1 MTQYDSRRAREESGE
16 RLFFLRFTLALTR
29 TQIFCAWIRS
39 KDDVNDDVNDGHI
52 PLVALCIIATCVPR
66 NTDRLQCERGK
77 CAQKSPHP
85 NTSLDTHKRMTGN
98 NNNNTNNSNGMI
110 DLLSAFAQ
118 FACAPIVSL
127 PGFAAIAT
135 LRAVRDRKKMSSP
148 LEVQIGNGNGNGVIT
163 KSNKNAFK
171 PPINAPPLV
180 ILGPMVKDI
189 VQSVLVSLVSRQI
202 LNTLRADDG
211 EGAKENKK
219 GGVFGRKVN
228 AKRNDGK
235 RRQRY
240 EEENFRLV
248 CVTGTYQEG
257 YKNREMLNSEDGR
270 EAVFV
275 GYALVRGCGLH
286 FDVKADDDEDVD
298 EDDTLLKQKKE
309 EEDDDVYDENDIAPV
324 VVLTNDERDAVV
336 YSVYAVPCD
345 ALITNL
351 FDSGLNARLMGVSS
365 DTAAIDLAAVETSTS
380 VRVAAQANE
389 GFGFALTML
398 SFARPKKSSVCAR
411 PLYEKRDGTRVYA
424 FNDEQLEN
432 CGITSGSSLAKI
444 RAICAKSSGGKKES
458 NSTTVE
464 EVVTDVENKTDENN
478 NEASSWPMNLL
489 RSTGLFETEG
499 DAEEKMKEE
508 EDELLVKDKK
518 APLGES
524 SNISQNNNENV
535 GSFFA
540 SFLSPVNI
548 SANKK
553 SSAAGEEEENH
564 KSSSA
569 TTQQTPGAL
578 GDQVLYPATVASPW
592 PDESRDADED
602 YVPDYEAEDFDYDD
616 EPLSGGSSLMVTP
629 TKEATGGNRRDGSF
643 YESATTTPN
652 AEKVRD
658 EPRPF
663 GSVNAVAAT
672 TSIASTSSPTEEK
685 EAHSS
690 EYVYSVDSE
699 SDAVSSADKK
709 SVARAFKASSNSNWG
724 ENNKIEKAMKEYK
737 MLGGVDVARLYTR
750 TRERKSAQK
759 LIGLVN
765 KSTRLVDFASCQR
778 AVKYAETFHTKDD
791 GSDGGVLPRSRAV
804 WFDGRRCRM

>member
-1 MTQYDSRRAREESGE
+1 MPKGES
-16 RLFFLRFTLALTR
+16 
-29 TQIFCAWIRS
+29 
-39 KDDVNDDVNDGHI
+39 V
-52 PLVALCIIATCVPR
+52 
-66 NTDRLQCERGK
+66 
-77 CAQKSPHP
+77 QKSPQ

-98 NNNNTNNSNGMI
+98 NNNNNNNSNGMI

-135 LRAVRDRKKMSSP
+135 LRAVRDRKKMSSSSSP
-148 LEVQIGNGNGNGVIT
+148 LEVRIGNGNGVIT

-189 VQSVLVSLVSRQI
+189 VQSVLVSLVSRHI
-202 LNTLRADDG
+202 LNTMRADDG
-211 EGAKENKK
+211 DGAKENKK
-219 GGVFGRKVN
+219 GVFGRKVN

-309 EEDDDVYDENDIAPV
+309 EEEDDVYDENDIAPV

-444 RAICAKSSGGKKES
+444 RAICAKGSGEKKES
-458 NSTTVE
+458 NITAVVE
-464 EVVTDVENKTDENN
+464 EVVDDVENKTDENN

-489 RSTGLFETEG
+489 RSTSFFETEG
-499 DAEEKMKEE
+499 DAEEKMK
-508 EDELLVKDKK
+508 DELLVKDKK

-535 GSFFA
+535 GGFFA

-629 TKEATGGNRRDGSF
+629 TKEATGGNRRNGSF

-709 SVARAFKASSNSNWG
+709 SVAQAFKASSNSNWG

>member
-1 MTQYDSRRAREESGE
+1 
-16 RLFFLRFTLALTR
+16 
-29 TQIFCAWIRS
+29 
-39 KDDVNDDVNDGHI
+39 
-52 PLVALCIIATCVPR
+52 
-66 NTDRLQCERGK
+66 
-77 CAQKSPHP
+77 
-85 NTSLDTHKRMTGN
+85 MTGN
-98 NNNNTNNSNGMI
+98 NNNNNNSNGMI

-148 LEVQIGNGNGNGVIT
+148 LEFQIGNGNGNGVIT

-202 LNTLRADDG
+202 LNTMRADDG
-211 EGAKENKK
+211 DGAKENKK
-219 GGVFGRKVN
+219 GVFGRKVN
-228 AKRNDGK
+228 TKRNNG

-257 YKNREMLNSEDGR
+257 YKNREMLNSGDGR

-286 FDVKADDDEDVD
+286 FDVKVDEDEDVD
-298 EDDTLLKQKKE
+298 EDDTLIKQKKE
-309 EEDDDVYDENDIAPV
+309 DDDDDLYDENDIAPV

-345 ALITNL
+345 AIITNL

-444 RAICAKSSGGKKES
+444 RAICAKSSGEKKES
-458 NSTTVE
+458 NSNTVE
-464 EVVTDVENKTDENN
+464 EVVTDIENKTDDENN

-489 RSTGLFETEG
+489 RSTGFFETEG
-499 DAEEKMKEE
+499 AAAEKMKDE

-518 APLGES
+518 ANEKKKATAPLGES
-524 SNISQNNNENV
+524 SNVSQNNENV
-535 GSFFA
+535 GGFFA

-553 SSAAGEEEENH
+553 SSVAGEEGENQR
-564 KSSSA
+564 SSSA

-578 GDQVLYPATVASPW
+578 GDQVLYPAMVASPW

-629 TKEATGGNRRDGSF
+629 TKEATGDNRRNGSF

-652 AEKVRD
+652 AEKVQD
-658 EPRPF
+658 EPF
-663 GSVNAVAAT
+663 GSVNAVAET

-685 EAHSS
+685 EARSS

-737 MLGGVDVARLYTR
+737 MLGGVDVARLYTC
-750 TRERKSAQK
+750 THERKSAPK
-759 LIGLVN
+759 AIEIVN
-765 KSTRLVDFASCQR
+765 KSTRMVDFASCQR

>member
-1 MTQYDSRRAREESGE
+1 MPKGES
-16 RLFFLRFTLALTR
+16 
-29 TQIFCAWIRS
+29 
-39 KDDVNDDVNDGHI
+39 V
-52 PLVALCIIATCVPR
+52 
-66 NTDRLQCERGK
+66 
-77 CAQKSPHP
+77 QKSPQ

-98 NNNNTNNSNGMI
+98 NNNNNNNNSNGMI

-135 LRAVRDRKKMSSP
+135 LRAVRDRKKMSSSSSP
-148 LEVQIGNGNGNGVIT
+148 LEVRIGNGNGVIT

-202 LNTLRADDG
+202 LNTMRADDG
-211 EGAKENKK
+211 DGAKENKK
-219 GGVFGRKVN
+219 GVFGRKVN

-298 EDDTLLKQKKE
+298 EDDTLLKQKKEE

-458 NSTTVE
+458 NITAVVE
-464 EVVTDVENKTDENN
+464 EVVDDVENKTDENN

-489 RSTGLFETEG
+489 RSTSFFETEG
-499 DAEEKMKEE
+499 DAEEKMK
-508 EDELLVKDKK
+508 DELLVKDKK

-535 GSFFA
+535 GGFFA

-629 TKEATGGNRRDGSF
+629 TKEATGGNRRNGSF

>member
-1 MTQYDSRRAREESGE
+1 
-16 RLFFLRFTLALTR
+16 
-29 TQIFCAWIRS
+29 
-39 KDDVNDDVNDGHI
+39 
-52 PLVALCIIATCVPR
+52 
-66 NTDRLQCERGK
+66 
-77 CAQKSPHP
+77 
-85 NTSLDTHKRMTGN
+85 MTGN
-98 NNNNTNNSNGMI
+98 NNNNNNSNGMI

-148 LEVQIGNGNGNGVIT
+148 LEFQIGNGNGNGVIT

-171 PPINAPPLV
+171 PPINAPPL

-202 LNTLRADDG
+202 LNTMRADDG
-211 EGAKENKK
+211 DGAKENKK
-219 GGVFGRKVN
+219 GVFGRKVN
-228 AKRNDGK
+228 TKRNNG

-257 YKNREMLNSEDGR
+257 YKNREMLNSGDGR

-286 FDVKADDDEDVD
+286 FDVKVDEDEDVD
-298 EDDTLLKQKKE
+298 EDDTLIKQKKE
-309 EEDDDVYDENDIAPV
+309 DDDDDLYDENDIAPV

-345 ALITNL
+345 AIITNL

-444 RAICAKSSGGKKES
+444 RAICAKSSGEKKES

-464 EVVTDVENKTDENN
+464 EVVTDIENKTDDENN

-489 RSTGLFETEG
+489 RSTGFFETEG
-499 DAEEKMKEE
+499 AAAEKMKDE

-518 APLGES
+518 ANEKKKATAPLGES
-524 SNISQNNNENV
+524 SNVSQNNENV
-535 GSFFA
+535 GGFFA

-553 SSAAGEEEENH
+553 SSVAGEEGENQR
-564 KSSSA
+564 SSSA

-629 TKEATGGNRRDGSF
+629 TKEATGDNRRNGSF

-652 AEKVRD
+652 AEKVQD
-658 EPRPF
+658 EPF

-685 EAHSS
+685 EARSS

-737 MLGGVDVARLYTR
+737 MLGGVDVARLYTC
-750 TRERKSAQK
+750 THERKSAQK
-759 LIGLVN
+759 AIEIVN

>member
-1 MTQYDSRRAREESGE
+1 MPKGES
-16 RLFFLRFTLALTR
+16 
-29 TQIFCAWIRS
+29 
-39 KDDVNDDVNDGHI
+39 V
-52 PLVALCIIATCVPR
+52 
-66 NTDRLQCERGK
+66 
-77 CAQKSPHP
+77 QKSPQ

-98 NNNNTNNSNGMI
+98 NNNNNNNNSNGMI

-135 LRAVRDRKKMSSP
+135 LRAVRDRKKMSSSSSP
-148 LEVQIGNGNGNGVIT
+148 LEVRIGNGNGVIT

-202 LNTLRADDG
+202 LNTMRADDG
-211 EGAKENKK
+211 DGAKENKK
-219 GGVFGRKVN
+219 GVFGRKVN

-458 NSTTVE
+458 NITAVVE
-464 EVVTDVENKTDENN
+464 EVVDDVENKTDENN

-489 RSTGLFETEG
+489 RSTSFFETEG
-499 DAEEKMKEE
+499 DAEEKMK
-508 EDELLVKDKK
+508 DELLVKDKK

-535 GSFFA
+535 GGFFA

-592 PDESRDADED
+592 PDESRDADAD

-629 TKEATGGNRRDGSF
+629 TKEATGGNRRNGSF

-685 EAHSS
+685 EARSS

>member
-1 MTQYDSRRAREESGE
+1 M
-16 RLFFLRFTLALTR
+16 
-29 TQIFCAWIRS
+29 
-39 KDDVNDDVNDGHI
+39 
-52 PLVALCIIATCVPR
+52 
-66 NTDRLQCERGK
+66 
-77 CAQKSPHP
+77 
-85 NTSLDTHKRMTGN
+85 
-98 NNNNTNNSNGMI
+98 
-110 DLLSAFAQ
+110 
-118 FACAPIVSL
+118 
-127 PGFAAIAT
+127 
-135 LRAVRDRKKMSSP
+135 
-148 LEVQIGNGNGNGVIT
+148 
-163 KSNKNAFK
+163 
-171 PPINAPPLV
+171 
-180 ILGPMVKDI
+180 
-189 VQSVLVSLVSRQI
+189 
-202 LNTLRADDG
+202 
-211 EGAKENKK
+211 
-219 GGVFGRKVN
+219 
-228 AKRNDGK
+228 
-235 RRQRY
+235 
-240 EEENFRLV
+240 
-248 CVTGTYQEG
+248 TGTYQEG

-309 EEDDDVYDENDIAPV
+309 EEDDVYDENDIAPV

-444 RAICAKSSGGKKES
+444 RAICAKGSGEKKES
-458 NSTTVE
+458 NITAVVE
-464 EVVTDVENKTDENN
+464 EVVDDVENKTDENN

-508 EDELLVKDKK
+508 EDELLVKDRK

-629 TKEATGGNRRDGSF
+629 TKEATGGNRRNGSF

-652 AEKVRD
+652 VEKVRD

-750 TRERKSAQK
+750 TRERKSC
-759 LIGLVN
+759 LLYT
-765 KSTRLVDFASCQR
+765 SPS
-778 AVKYAETFHTKDD
+778 
-791 GSDGGVLPRSRAV
+791 PRDR
-804 WFDGRRCRM
+804 G

>member
-1 MTQYDSRRAREESGE
+1 MPKGES
-16 RLFFLRFTLALTR
+16 
-29 TQIFCAWIRS
+29 
-39 KDDVNDDVNDGHI
+39 V
-52 PLVALCIIATCVPR
+52 
-66 NTDRLQCERGK
+66 
-77 CAQKSPHP
+77 QKSPQ

-98 NNNNTNNSNGMI
+98 NNNNNNNSNGMI

-135 LRAVRDRKKMSSP
+135 LRAVRDRKKMSSSSSP
-148 LEVQIGNGNGNGVIT
+148 LEVRIGNGNGVIT

-189 VQSVLVSLVSRQI
+189 VQSVLVSLVSRHI
-202 LNTLRADDG
+202 LNTMRADDG
-211 EGAKENKK
+211 DGAKENKK
-219 GGVFGRKVN
+219 GVFGRKVN

-275 GYALVRGCGLH
+275 GYALGRGCGLH

-309 EEDDDVYDENDIAPV
+309 EEEDDVYDENDIAPV

-444 RAICAKSSGGKKES
+444 RAICAKGSGEKKES
-458 NSTTVE
+458 NITAVVE
-464 EVVTDVENKTDENN
+464 EVVDDVENKTDENN

-489 RSTGLFETEG
+489 RSTSFFETEG
-499 DAEEKMKEE
+499 DAEEKMK
-508 EDELLVKDKK
+508 DELLVKDKK

-535 GSFFA
+535 GGFFA

-629 TKEATGGNRRDGSF
+629 TKEATGGNRRNGSF

-709 SVARAFKASSNSNWG
+709 SVAQAFKASSNSNWG

>member
-1 MTQYDSRRAREESGE
+1 MRHSRETRRERDSFSCVLLSRSK
-16 RLFFLRFTLALTR
+16 R

-39 KDDVNDDVNDGHI
+39 KDDVNDI
-52 PLVALCIIATCVPR
+52 RTFPSVALCIVATRAPR
-66 NTDRLQCERGK
+66 NMTDRLQSCERGK
-77 CAQKSPHP
+77 CAQKSPQ
-85 NTSLDTHKRMTGN
+85 NTSLDTRKRMTGN
-98 NNNNTNNSNGMI
+98 NSNNTNNNSNNGMI

-148 LEVQIGNGNGNGVIT
+148 LEVQIGNGNGNGVVT
-163 KSNKNAFK
+163 RSNKKNAFIK

-180 ILGPMVKDI
+180 VFGPMVKDI

-211 EGAKENKK
+211 DGAKENKK

-228 AKRNDGK
+228 AKRKDGK

-298 EDDTLLKQKKE
+298 EDDTLLKQKK
-309 EEDDDVYDENDIAPV
+309 EDDDVYDENDIAPV

-535 GSFFA
+535 GGFFA

-629 TKEATGGNRRDGSF
+629 TKEATGGNRRNGSF

-759 LIGLVN
+759 SIGLVN

>member
-1 MTQYDSRRAREESGE
+1 
-16 RLFFLRFTLALTR
+16 
-29 TQIFCAWIRS
+29 
-39 KDDVNDDVNDGHI
+39 
-52 PLVALCIIATCVPR
+52 
-66 NTDRLQCERGK
+66 
-77 CAQKSPHP
+77 
-85 NTSLDTHKRMTGN
+85 MTGN
-98 NNNNTNNSNGMI
+98 NNNNNNSNGMI

-148 LEVQIGNGNGNGVIT
+148 LEFQIGNGNGVIT

-180 ILGPMVKDI
+180 VFGPIVKDI

-202 LNTLRADDG
+202 LNTMRADDG
-211 EGAKENKK
+211 DGAKENKK
-219 GGVFGRKVN
+219 GVFGRKVN
-228 AKRNDGK
+228 TKRNNG

-257 YKNREMLNSEDGR
+257 YKNREMLNSGDGR

-286 FDVKADDDEDVD
+286 FDVKANEDKDE
-298 EDDTLLKQKKE
+298 EKKE
-309 EEDDDVYDENDIAPV
+309 SQEEDLYDENDVAPV

-345 ALITNL
+345 AIITNL

-458 NSTTVE
+458 NSTTIE

-489 RSTGLFETEG
+489 RSTGFFETEG
-499 DAEEKMKEE
+499 AAAEKMKDE

-518 APLGES
+518 ANEKKKATAPLGES
-524 SNISQNNNENV
+524 SNVSQNNENV
-535 GSFFA
+535 GGFFA

-629 TKEATGGNRRDGSF
+629 TKEATGGNRRNGSF

-737 MLGGVDVARLYTR
+737 MLGGVDVARLYTC
-750 TRERKSAQK
+750 THERKSAPK
-759 LIGLVN
+759 AIEIVN
-765 KSTRLVDFASCQR
+765 KSTRMVDFASCQR

>member
-1 MTQYDSRRAREESGE
+1 MPKGES
-16 RLFFLRFTLALTR
+16 
-29 TQIFCAWIRS
+29 
-39 KDDVNDDVNDGHI
+39 V
-52 PLVALCIIATCVPR
+52 
-66 NTDRLQCERGK
+66 
-77 CAQKSPHP
+77 QKSPQ

-98 NNNNTNNSNGMI
+98 NNNNNNSNGMI

-135 LRAVRDRKKMSSP
+135 LRAVRDRKKMSSSSSP
-148 LEVQIGNGNGNGVIT
+148 LEVRIGNGNGVIT

-189 VQSVLVSLVSRQI
+189 VQSVLVSLVSRHI
-202 LNTLRADDG
+202 LNTMRADDG
-211 EGAKENKK
+211 DGAKENKK
-219 GGVFGRKVN
+219 GVFGRKVN

-309 EEDDDVYDENDIAPV
+309 EEEDDVYDENDIAPV

-444 RAICAKSSGGKKES
+444 RAICAKGSGEKKES
-458 NSTTVE
+458 NITAVVE
-464 EVVTDVENKTDENN
+464 EVVDDVENKTDENN

-499 DAEEKMKEE
+499 DAEEKMK
-508 EDELLVKDKK
+508 DELLVKDKK

-535 GSFFA
+535 GGFFA

-548 SANKK
+548 SVNKK

-629 TKEATGGNRRDGSF
+629 TKEATGGNRRNGSF

-652 AEKVRD
+652 VEKVRD

>member
-1 MTQYDSRRAREESGE
+1 M
-16 RLFFLRFTLALTR
+16 
-29 TQIFCAWIRS
+29 
-39 KDDVNDDVNDGHI
+39 
-52 PLVALCIIATCVPR
+52 
-66 NTDRLQCERGK
+66 
-77 CAQKSPHP
+77 
-85 NTSLDTHKRMTGN
+85 M
-98 NNNNTNNSNGMI
+98 
-110 DLLSAFAQ
+110 
-118 FACAPIVSL
+118 
-127 PGFAAIAT
+127 
-135 LRAVRDRKKMSSP
+135 
-148 LEVQIGNGNGNGVIT
+148 
-163 KSNKNAFK
+163 
-171 PPINAPPLV
+171 
-180 ILGPMVKDI
+180 
-189 VQSVLVSLVSRQI
+189 
-202 LNTLRADDG
+202 
-211 EGAKENKK
+211 
-219 GGVFGRKVN
+219 
-228 AKRNDGK
+228 
-235 RRQRY
+235 
-240 EEENFRLV
+240 
-248 CVTGTYQEG
+248 
-257 YKNREMLNSEDGR
+257 ML
-270 EAVFV
+270 
-275 GYALVRGCGLH
+275 
-286 FDVKADDDEDVD
+286 
-298 EDDTLLKQKKE
+298 
-309 EEDDDVYDENDIAPV
+309 YDENDIAPV

-345 ALITNL
+345 AIITNL

-444 RAICAKSSGGKKES
+444 RAICAKSSGEKKES

-464 EVVTDVENKTDENN
+464 EVVTDIENKTDDENN

-489 RSTGLFETEG
+489 RSTGFFETEG
-499 DAEEKMKEE
+499 AAAEKMKDE

-518 APLGES
+518 ANEKKKATAPLGES
-524 SNISQNNNENV
+524 SNVSQNNENV
-535 GSFFA
+535 GGFFA

-553 SSAAGEEEENH
+553 SSVAGEEGENQR
-564 KSSSA
+564 SSSA

-629 TKEATGGNRRDGSF
+629 TKEATGDNRRNGSF

-652 AEKVRD
+652 AEKVQD
-658 EPRPF
+658 EPF

-685 EAHSS
+685 EARSS

-737 MLGGVDVARLYTR
+737 MLGGVDVARLYTC
-750 TRERKSAQK
+750 THERKSAQK
-759 LIGLVN
+759 AIEIVN

>member
-1 MTQYDSRRAREESGE
+1 MRHSRETRRERDSFSCVLLSRSK
-16 RLFFLRFTLALTR
+16 R

-39 KDDVNDDVNDGHI
+39 KDDVNDI
-52 PLVALCIIATCVPR
+52 RTFPSVALCIVATRAPR
-66 NTDRLQCERGK
+66 NMTDRLQSCERGK
-77 CAQKSPHP
+77 CAQKSPQ
-85 NTSLDTHKRMTGN
+85 NTSLDTRKRMTGN
-98 NNNNTNNSNGMI
+98 NSNNNTNNNSNNGMI

-163 KSNKNAFK
+163 KSNKKNAAFK

-180 ILGPMVKDI
+180 VFGPMVKDI

-211 EGAKENKK
+211 DGAKENKK

-458 NSTTVE
+458 NNTTVE
-464 EVVTDVENKTDENN
+464 EAVTDVENKTDENN

-535 GSFFA
+535 GGFFA

-629 TKEATGGNRRDGSF
+629 TKEATGGNRRNGSF

-759 LIGLVN
+759 SIGLVN

>member
-1 MTQYDSRRAREESGE
+1 MPKGES
-16 RLFFLRFTLALTR
+16 
-29 TQIFCAWIRS
+29 
-39 KDDVNDDVNDGHI
+39 V
-52 PLVALCIIATCVPR
+52 
-66 NTDRLQCERGK
+66 
-77 CAQKSPHP
+77 QKSPQ

-98 NNNNTNNSNGMI
+98 NNNNNNNSNGMI

-135 LRAVRDRKKMSSP
+135 LRAVRDRKKMSSSSSP
-148 LEVQIGNGNGNGVIT
+148 LEVRIGNGNGVIT

-189 VQSVLVSLVSRQI
+189 VQSVLVSLVSRHI
-202 LNTLRADDG
+202 LNTMRADDG
-211 EGAKENKK
+211 DGAKENKK
-219 GGVFGRKVN
+219 GVFGRKVN

-309 EEDDDVYDENDIAPV
+309 EEEDDVYDENDIAPV

-458 NSTTVE
+458 NITAVVE
-464 EVVTDVENKTDENN
+464 EVVDDVENKTDENN

-499 DAEEKMKEE
+499 DAEEKMK
-508 EDELLVKDKK
+508 DELLVKDKK

-535 GSFFA
+535 GGFFA

-629 TKEATGGNRRDGSF
+629 TKEATGGNRRNGSF

-672 TSIASTSSPTEEK
+672 TSIVSTSSPTEEK

>member
-1 MTQYDSRRAREESGE
+1 MRKGE
-16 RLFFLRFTLALTR
+16 RGHKNPHKTLLWTR
-29 TQIFCAWIRS
+29 VQ
-39 KDDVNDDVNDGHI
+39 
-52 PLVALCIIATCVPR
+52 P
-66 NTDRLQCERGK
+66 
-77 CAQKSPHP
+77 
-85 NTSLDTHKRMTGN
+85 HKRMTGN
-98 NNNNTNNSNGMI
+98 SNNNSII

-135 LRAVRDRKKMSSP
+135 LRAVRDRKKMS
-148 LEVQIGNGNGNGVIT
+148 LELPIGNGNGNVGAIT

-189 VQSVLVSLVSRQI
+189 LQSVLVSLVSRQI
-202 LNTLRADDG
+202 LNTMRADDG
-211 EGAKENKK
+211 DGANENKK
-219 GGVFGRKVN
+219 GVFGRKVN
-228 AKRNDGK
+228 TKRNNR

-240 EEENFRLV
+240 EEENYRLV

-270 EAVFV
+270 KAVFV

-286 FDVKADDDEDVD
+286 FDVKADEDEATN

-345 ALITNL
+345 AIITNL

-380 VRVAAQANE
+380 VRVAAQVNE

-444 RAICAKSSGGKKES
+444 RAMCAKSSGEKKES
-458 NSTTVE
+458 STATVE
-464 EVVTDVENKTDENN
+464 EVVDDVENKTDENN

-489 RSTGLFETEG
+489 RSTGFFETEG
-499 DAEEKMKEE
+499 DLNAEKMKDE

-518 APLGES
+518 ANEKKKATAPLGES
-524 SNISQNNNENV
+524 SNISQNNENV
-535 GSFFA
+535 GDFFA

-553 SSAAGEEEENH
+553 SSTAGQEEENH

-629 TKEATGGNRRDGSF
+629 TKEATGGNRRNGSF

-672 TSIASTSSPTEEK
+672 TSIASASSPTEEK
-685 EAHSS
+685 EARSS

-699 SDAVSSADKK
+699 SDAVSFADKK
-709 SVARAFKASSNSNWG
+709 SVAQAFKASSNSNWG
-724 ENNKIEKAMKEYK
+724 ANNKIEKAMKEYK
-737 MLGGVDVARLYTR
+737 MLGGVDVARLYTC
-750 TRERKSAQK
+750 THEKTGARKASV
-759 LIGLVN
+759 VN

-778 AVKYAETFHTKDD
+778 AVKYAETFHNKDDD
-791 GSDGGVLPRSRAV
+791 GSHGGVLPKSRAV

>member
-1 MTQYDSRRAREESGE
+1 MPKGESGHKNPHK
-16 RLFFLRFTLALTR
+16 TLLWTR
-29 TQIFCAWIRS
+29 VQPS
-39 KDDVNDDVNDGHI
+39 
-52 PLVALCIIATCVPR
+52 
-66 NTDRLQCERGK
+66 
-77 CAQKSPHP
+77 
-85 NTSLDTHKRMTGN
+85 KRMTGN
-98 NNNNTNNSNGMI
+98 NNNNNNNAMI

-135 LRAVRDRKKMSSP
+135 LRAVRDRKKMS
-148 LEVQIGNGNGNGVIT
+148 LELPIGNGNVGAIT

-202 LNTLRADDG
+202 LNTMRADDG
-211 EGAKENKK
+211 DGAKENKK
-219 GGVFGRKVN
+219 GVFGRKVN
-228 AKRNDGK
+228 TKRNNG

-257 YKNREMLNSEDGR
+257 YKNREMLNSGDGR
-270 EAVFV
+270 KAVFV

-444 RAICAKSSGGKKES
+444 RAICAKGSGEKKES

-489 RSTGLFETEG
+489 RSTGFFETEG
-499 DAEEKMKEE
+499 DSAEKTKEE
-508 EDELLVKDKK
+508 EVELLVKDKK

-535 GSFFA
+535 GGFFV

-548 SANKK
+548 SASKK
-553 SSAAGEEEENH
+553 SSVAGEEEENH

-629 TKEATGGNRRDGSF
+629 TKEATGGNRRNGSF

-663 GSVNAVAAT
+663 GSVNTVAAT

-685 EAHSS
+685 EARSS

-709 SVARAFKASSNSNWG
+709 SVAHAFKASSNSNWG

-737 MLGGVDVARLYTR
+737 MLGGVDVARLYTC
-750 TRERKSAQK
+750 THERKSAQK
-759 LIGLVN
+759 AIGLVN

-778 AVKYAETFHTKDD
+778 AVKYAETFHNKDD

>member
-1 MTQYDSRRAREESGE
+1 MPKGES
-16 RLFFLRFTLALTR
+16 
-29 TQIFCAWIRS
+29 
-39 KDDVNDDVNDGHI
+39 V
-52 PLVALCIIATCVPR
+52 
-66 NTDRLQCERGK
+66 
-77 CAQKSPHP
+77 QKSPQ

-98 NNNNTNNSNGMI
+98 NNNNNNNNNNSNGMI

-135 LRAVRDRKKMSSP
+135 LRAVRDRKKMSSSSSP
-148 LEVQIGNGNGNGVIT
+148 LEVRIGNGNGVIT

-189 VQSVLVSLVSRQI
+189 VQSVLVSLVSRHI
-202 LNTLRADDG
+202 LNTMRADDG
-211 EGAKENKK
+211 DGAKENKK
-219 GGVFGRKVN
+219 GVFGRKVN

-309 EEDDDVYDENDIAPV
+309 EEEDDVYDENDIAPV

-444 RAICAKSSGGKKES
+444 RAICAKGSGEKKES
-458 NSTTVE
+458 NITAVVE
-464 EVVTDVENKTDENN
+464 EVVDDVENKTDENN

-499 DAEEKMKEE
+499 DAEEKMK
-508 EDELLVKDKK
+508 DELLVKDKK

-535 GSFFA
+535 GGFFA

-548 SANKK
+548 SVNKK

-629 TKEATGGNRRDGSF
+629 TKEATGGNRRNGSF

>member
-1 MTQYDSRRAREESGE
+1 MT
-16 RLFFLRFTLALTR
+16 
-29 TQIFCAWIRS
+29 
-39 KDDVNDDVNDGHI
+39 
-52 PLVALCIIATCVPR
+52 
-66 NTDRLQCERGK
+66 
-77 CAQKSPHP
+77 
-85 NTSLDTHKRMTGN
+85 TGASN
-98 NNNNTNNSNGMI
+98 STNKTNPSAI
-110 DLLSAFAQ
+110 DLLGAFAQ

-127 PGFAAIAT
+127 PGLAAIAT
-135 LRAVRDRKKMSSP
+135 LRAVRDSKKKIR
-148 LEVQIGNGNGNGVIT
+148 IGNRNTNVGGGACVPENA
-163 KSNKNAFK
+163 KNALALSNPVVQQLMK
-171 PPINAPPLV
+171 EV
-180 ILGPMVKDI
+180 
-189 VQSVLVSLVSRQI
+189 VQSVLVSLVSRQVLGTRSSCI
-202 LNTLRADDG
+202 ERRKTVGGGLF
-211 EGAKENKK
+211 GA
-219 GGVFGRKVN
+219 RKVDK
-228 AKRNDGK
+228 KR
-235 RRQRY
+235 Y
-240 EEENFRLV
+240 HAEEDFRLV

-257 YKNREMLNSEDGR
+257 YVNREMLDSGDKK
-270 EAVFV
+270 AVFV

-286 FDVKADDDEDVD
+286 FDVKADEEDEEDTKNEANKDDDDED
-298 EDDTLLKQKKE
+298 L
-309 EEDDDVYDENDIAPV
+309 YDENDIAPV
-324 VVLTNDERDAVV
+324 VVLTNDKRDAVV

-345 ALITNL
+345 AIIANL

-365 DTAAIDLAAVETSTS
+365 DTVAIDLAAVETSTS

-535 GSFFA
+535 GGFFA

-629 TKEATGGNRRDGSF
+629 TKEATGGNRRNGSF

>member
-1 MTQYDSRRAREESGE
+1 MPKGES
-16 RLFFLRFTLALTR
+16 
-29 TQIFCAWIRS
+29 
-39 KDDVNDDVNDGHI
+39 V
-52 PLVALCIIATCVPR
+52 
-66 NTDRLQCERGK
+66 
-77 CAQKSPHP
+77 QKSPQ

-98 NNNNTNNSNGMI
+98 NNNNNNNNSNGMI

-135 LRAVRDRKKMSSP
+135 LRAVRDRKKMSSSSSP
-148 LEVQIGNGNGNGVIT
+148 LEVRIGNGNGVIT

-202 LNTLRADDG
+202 LNTMRADDG
-211 EGAKENKK
+211 DGAKENKK
-219 GGVFGRKVN
+219 GVFGRKVN

-309 EEDDDVYDENDIAPV
+309 EEEDDVYDENDIAPV

-458 NSTTVE
+458 NITAVVE
-464 EVVTDVENKTDENN
+464 EVVDDVENKTDENN

-489 RSTGLFETEG
+489 RSTSFFETEG
-499 DAEEKMKEE
+499 DAEEKMK
-508 EDELLVKDKK
+508 DELLVKDKK

-535 GSFFA
+535 GGFFA

-592 PDESRDADED
+592 PDESRDADAD

-629 TKEATGGNRRDGSF
+629 TKEATGGNRRNGSF

-685 EAHSS
+685 EARSS

>member
-1 MTQYDSRRAREESGE
+1 
-16 RLFFLRFTLALTR
+16 
-29 TQIFCAWIRS
+29 
-39 KDDVNDDVNDGHI
+39 
-52 PLVALCIIATCVPR
+52 
-66 NTDRLQCERGK
+66 
-77 CAQKSPHP
+77 
-85 NTSLDTHKRMTGN
+85 MTGN
-98 NNNNTNNSNGMI
+98 NNNNNNSNGMI

-148 LEVQIGNGNGNGVIT
+148 LEFQIGNGNGNGVIT

-171 PPINAPPLV
+171 PPINAPTLV

-202 LNTLRADDG
+202 LNTMRADDG
-211 EGAKENKK
+211 DGAKENKK
-219 GGVFGRKVN
+219 GVFGRKVN
-228 AKRNDGK
+228 TKRNNG

-257 YKNREMLNSEDGR
+257 YKNREMLNSGDGR

-286 FDVKADDDEDVD
+286 FDVKADEDEDVD
-298 EDDTLLKQKKE
+298 EDDTLIKQKKE
-309 EEDDDVYDENDIAPV
+309 DDDDDLYDENDIAPV

-345 ALITNL
+345 AIITNL

-444 RAICAKSSGGKKES
+444 RAICAKSSGEKKES

-464 EVVTDVENKTDENN
+464 EVVTDIENKTDDENN

-489 RSTGLFETEG
+489 RSTGFFETEG
-499 DAEEKMKEE
+499 AAAEKMKDE

-518 APLGES
+518 ANEKKKATAPLGES
-524 SNISQNNNENV
+524 SNVSQNNENV
-535 GSFFA
+535 GGFFA

-765 KSTRLVDFASCQR
+765 KSMRLVDFASCQR

>member
-1 MTQYDSRRAREESGE
+1 MPKGES
-16 RLFFLRFTLALTR
+16 
-29 TQIFCAWIRS
+29 
-39 KDDVNDDVNDGHI
+39 V
-52 PLVALCIIATCVPR
+52 
-66 NTDRLQCERGK
+66 
-77 CAQKSPHP
+77 QKSPQ

-98 NNNNTNNSNGMI
+98 NNNNNNNNSNGMI

-135 LRAVRDRKKMSSP
+135 LRAVRDRKKMSSSSSP
-148 LEVQIGNGNGNGVIT
+148 LEVRIGNGNGVIT

-202 LNTLRADDG
+202 LNTMRADDG
-211 EGAKENKK
+211 DGAKENKK
-219 GGVFGRKVN
+219 GVFGRKVN

-309 EEDDDVYDENDIAPV
+309 EEEDDVYDENDIAPV

-458 NSTTVE
+458 NITAVVE
-464 EVVTDVENKTDENN
+464 EVVDDVENKTDENN

-489 RSTGLFETEG
+489 RSTSFFETEG
-499 DAEEKMKEE
+499 DAEEKMK
-508 EDELLVKDKK
+508 DELLVKDKK

-535 GSFFA
+535 GGFFA

-629 TKEATGGNRRDGSF
+629 TKEATGGNRRNGSF

-685 EAHSS
+685 EAPSS

-724 ENNKIEKAMKEYK
+724 ENNKVEKAMKEYK

>member
-1 MTQYDSRRAREESGE
+1 
-16 RLFFLRFTLALTR
+16 
-29 TQIFCAWIRS
+29 
-39 KDDVNDDVNDGHI
+39 
-52 PLVALCIIATCVPR
+52 
-66 NTDRLQCERGK
+66 
-77 CAQKSPHP
+77 
-85 NTSLDTHKRMTGN
+85 MTGN
-98 NNNNTNNSNGMI
+98 NNNNNNSNGMI

-148 LEVQIGNGNGNGVIT
+148 LEFQIGNGNGNGVIT

-171 PPINAPPLV
+171 PPINAPKLV

-202 LNTLRADDG
+202 LNTMRADDG
-211 EGAKENKK
+211 DGAKENKK
-219 GGVFGRKVN
+219 GVFGRKVN
-228 AKRNDGK
+228 TKRNNG

-257 YKNREMLNSEDGR
+257 YKNREMLNSGDGR

-286 FDVKADDDEDVD
+286 FDVKVDEDEDVD
-298 EDDTLLKQKKE
+298 EDDTLIKQKKE
-309 EEDDDVYDENDIAPV
+309 DDDDDLYDENDIAPV

-345 ALITNL
+345 AIITNL

-444 RAICAKSSGGKKES
+444 RAICAKSSGEKKES

-464 EVVTDVENKTDENN
+464 EVVTDIENKTDDENN

-489 RSTGLFETEG
+489 RSTGFFETEG
-499 DAEEKMKEE
+499 AAAEKMKDE

-518 APLGES
+518 ANEKKKATAPLGES
-524 SNISQNNNENV
+524 SNVSQNNENV
-535 GSFFA
+535 GGFFA

-553 SSAAGEEEENH
+553 SSVAGEEGENQR
-564 KSSSA
+564 SSSA

-629 TKEATGGNRRDGSF
+629 TKEATGDNRRNGSF

-652 AEKVRD
+652 AEKVQD
-658 EPRPF
+658 EPF

-685 EAHSS
+685 EARSS

-737 MLGGVDVARLYTR
+737 MLGGVDVARLYTC
-750 TRERKSAQK
+750 THERKSAQK
-759 LIGLVN
+759 AIEIVN

>member
-1 MTQYDSRRAREESGE
+1 
-16 RLFFLRFTLALTR
+16 
-29 TQIFCAWIRS
+29 
-39 KDDVNDDVNDGHI
+39 
-52 PLVALCIIATCVPR
+52 
-66 NTDRLQCERGK
+66 
-77 CAQKSPHP
+77 
-85 NTSLDTHKRMTGN
+85 MTGN
-98 NNNNTNNSNGMI
+98 NNNNNNSNGMI

-148 LEVQIGNGNGNGVIT
+148 LEFQIGNGNGNGVIT

-171 PPINAPPLV
+171 PPINAPKLV

-202 LNTLRADDG
+202 LNTMRADDG
-211 EGAKENKK
+211 DGAKENKK
-219 GGVFGRKVN
+219 GVFGRKVN
-228 AKRNDGK
+228 TKRNNG

-257 YKNREMLNSEDGR
+257 YKNREMLNSGDGR

-286 FDVKADDDEDVD
+286 FDVKADEDEDVD
-298 EDDTLLKQKKE
+298 EDDTLIKQKKE
-309 EEDDDVYDENDIAPV
+309 DDDDDLYDENDIAPV

-345 ALITNL
+345 AIITNL

-444 RAICAKSSGGKKES
+444 RAICAKSSGEKKES

-464 EVVTDVENKTDENN
+464 EVVTDIENKTDDENN

-489 RSTGLFETEG
+489 RSTGFFETEG
-499 DAEEKMKEE
+499 AAAEKMKDE

-518 APLGES
+518 ANEKKKATAPLGES
-524 SNISQNNNENV
+524 SNVSQNNENV
-535 GSFFA
+535 GGFFA

-553 SSAAGEEEENH
+553 SSVAGEEGENQR
-564 KSSSA
+564 SSSA

-759 LIGLVN
+759 LIGLVK

>member
-1 MTQYDSRRAREESGE
+1 
-16 RLFFLRFTLALTR
+16 
-29 TQIFCAWIRS
+29 
-39 KDDVNDDVNDGHI
+39 
-52 PLVALCIIATCVPR
+52 
-66 NTDRLQCERGK
+66 
-77 CAQKSPHP
+77 
-85 NTSLDTHKRMTGN
+85 MTGN
-98 NNNNTNNSNGMI
+98 NNNNNTNNNSNNGMI

-163 KSNKNAFK
+163 RSNKKNAAFK

-180 ILGPMVKDI
+180 VFGPMVKDI

-211 EGAKENKK
+211 DGAKENKK

-309 EEDDDVYDENDIAPV
+309 EDDDDVYDENDIAPV

-535 GSFFA
+535 GGFFA

-629 TKEATGGNRRDGSF
+629 TKEATGGNRRNGSF

-759 LIGLVN
+759 SIGLVN

>member
-1 MTQYDSRRAREESGE
+1 
-16 RLFFLRFTLALTR
+16 
-29 TQIFCAWIRS
+29 
-39 KDDVNDDVNDGHI
+39 
-52 PLVALCIIATCVPR
+52 
-66 NTDRLQCERGK
+66 
-77 CAQKSPHP
+77 
-85 NTSLDTHKRMTGN
+85 MTGN
-98 NNNNTNNSNGMI
+98 NNNNNNSNGMI

-148 LEVQIGNGNGNGVIT
+148 LEFQIGNGNGNGVIT

-171 PPINAPPLV
+171 PPINAPKLV

-202 LNTLRADDG
+202 LNTMRADDG
-211 EGAKENKK
+211 DGAKENKK

-535 GSFFA
+535 GGFFA

-602 YVPDYEAEDFDYDD
+602 YVPD
-616 EPLSGGSSLMVTP
+616 LS
-629 TKEATGGNRRDGSF
+629 
-643 YESATTTPN
+643 
-652 AEKVRD
+652 
-658 EPRPF
+658 
-663 GSVNAVAAT
+663 
-672 TSIASTSSPTEEK
+672 
-685 EAHSS
+685 
-690 EYVYSVDSE
+690 
-699 SDAVSSADKK
+699 
-709 SVARAFKASSNSNWG
+709 
-724 ENNKIEKAMKEYK
+724 
-737 MLGGVDVARLYTR
+737 
-750 TRERKSAQK
+750 
-759 LIGLVN
+759 LI
-765 KSTRLVDFASCQR
+765 
-778 AVKYAETFHTKDD
+778 HI
-791 GSDGGVLPRSRAV
+791 
-804 WFDGRRCRM
+804 

>member
-1 MTQYDSRRAREESGE
+1 
-16 RLFFLRFTLALTR
+16 
-29 TQIFCAWIRS
+29 
-39 KDDVNDDVNDGHI
+39 
-52 PLVALCIIATCVPR
+52 
-66 NTDRLQCERGK
+66 
-77 CAQKSPHP
+77 
-85 NTSLDTHKRMTGN
+85 MTGN
-98 NNNNTNNSNGMI
+98 NNNNNNSNGMI

-148 LEVQIGNGNGNGVIT
+148 LEFQIGNGNGNGVIT

-171 PPINAPPLV
+171 PPINAPKLV

-202 LNTLRADDG
+202 LNTMRADDG
-211 EGAKENKK
+211 DGAKENKK
-219 GGVFGRKVN
+219 GVFGRKVN
-228 AKRNDGK
+228 TKRNNG

-257 YKNREMLNSEDGR
+257 YKNREMLNSGDGR

-286 FDVKADDDEDVD
+286 FDVKVDEDEDVD
-298 EDDTLLKQKKE
+298 EDDTLIKQKKE
-309 EEDDDVYDENDIAPV
+309 DDDDDLYDENDIAPV

-345 ALITNL
+345 AIITNL

-444 RAICAKSSGGKKES
+444 RAICAKSSGEKKES

-464 EVVTDVENKTDENN
+464 EVVTDIENKTDDENN

-489 RSTGLFETEG
+489 RSTGFFETEG
-499 DAEEKMKEE
+499 AAAEKMKDE

-518 APLGES
+518 ANEKKKATAPLGES
-524 SNISQNNNENV
+524 SNVSQNNENV
-535 GSFFA
+535 GGFFA

-553 SSAAGEEEENH
+553 SSVAGEEGENQR
-564 KSSSA
+564 SSSA

-629 TKEATGGNRRDGSF
+629 TKEATGDNRRNGSF

-652 AEKVRD
+652 AEKVQD
-658 EPRPF
+658 EPF

-685 EAHSS
+685 EARSS

-737 MLGGVDVARLYTR
+737 MLGGVDVARLYTC
-750 TRERKSAQK
+750 THERKSAPK
-759 LIGLVN
+759 AIEIVN
-765 KSTRLVDFASCQR
+765 KSTRMVDFASCQR

>member
-1 MTQYDSRRAREESGE
+1 MPKGES
-16 RLFFLRFTLALTR
+16 
-29 TQIFCAWIRS
+29 
-39 KDDVNDDVNDGHI
+39 V
-52 PLVALCIIATCVPR
+52 
-66 NTDRLQCERGK
+66 
-77 CAQKSPHP
+77 QKSPQ

-98 NNNNTNNSNGMI
+98 NNNNNNNNSNGMI

-135 LRAVRDRKKMSSP
+135 LRAVRDRKKMSSSSSP
-148 LEVQIGNGNGNGVIT
+148 LEVRIGNGNGVIT

-202 LNTLRADDG
+202 LNTMRADDG
-211 EGAKENKK
+211 DGAKENKK
-219 GGVFGRKVN
+219 GVFGRKVN

-298 EDDTLLKQKKE
+298 EDDTLLKQKKEE

-444 RAICAKSSGGKKES
+444 RAKCAKSSGGKKES
-458 NSTTVE
+458 NITAVVE
-464 EVVTDVENKTDENN
+464 EVVDDVENKTDENN

-489 RSTGLFETEG
+489 RSTSFFETEG
-499 DAEEKMKEE
+499 DAEEKMK
-508 EDELLVKDKK
+508 DELLVKDKK

-535 GSFFA
+535 GGFFA

-629 TKEATGGNRRDGSF
+629 TKEATGGNRRNGSF